1 MKIVFIS
8 NYLSHHQQPLSD
20 KLYALTDGEY
30 RFIETEPMEQD
41 RRNLGWGFSE
51 TPSYVLQYY
60 TDEHAAQTCQTL
72 IDDADVVIHGS
83 APYETLKNRLLKKK
97 PIFIYSERL
106 YKAKVGYYKL
116 PVRAY
121 RFYKKYGRH
130 KNVRLLCASA
140 YTAADF
146 AKTRTFIGK
155 AYKWGYF
162 PEIKQH
168 EDIDALIEKKQP
180 ATLLWVARFL
190 PVKHPDVPV
199 EIAKRLKA
207 DGYSFTLNMIGNGE
221 LEEQIRQRI
230 AEENLSDSVHLL
242 GSMKPEEVR
251 THMEESEI
259 FLFTSDRGEG
269 WGAVLN
275 ESMNSA
281 CAVCASHAIGAVPF
295 LLDDGKNGIIYKDGN
310 LDDLYG
316 KVKWLMDHPTERK
329 AISQRAYETMIGEW
343 NAEAAARK
351 FITLAEAVMRGE
363 KAPFPFDS
371 GVCSKAEIIPDGWYK
386 NNGKIK

>member
-1 MKIVFIS
+1 M
-8 NYLSHHQQPLSD
+8 
-20 KLYALTDGEY
+20 
-30 RFIETEPMEQD
+30 
-41 RRNLGWGFSE
+41 
-51 TPSYVLQYY
+51 
-60 TDEHAAQTCQTL
+60 
-72 IDDADVVIHGS
+72 
-83 APYETLKNRLLKKK
+83 
-97 PIFIYSERL
+97 
-106 YKAKVGYYKL
+106 
-116 PVRAY
+116 RAY

>member
-1 MKIVFIS
+1 
-8 NYLSHHQQPLSD
+8 
-20 KLYALTDGEY
+20 
-30 RFIETEPMEQD
+30 MEQD